1 MPLVWRVRKE
11 HVLPALPDAG
21 IDLAGVPGAV
31 AGRDHHAADRVAG
44 AARAASAAR
53 RRRGDPDRLRPA
65 YGRGAW
71 GWDRGAGSAIR
82 LQVAANQWRRPAFP
96 RDD

>member
-1 MPLVWRVRKE
+1 MPLVWRVGKE

-21 IDLAGVPGAV
+21 FDLAGVPGAV

-44 AARAASAAR
+44 AARAAPAAR
-53 RRRGDPDRLRPA
+53 RRRGDPDWFRLA
-65 YGRGAW
+65 HSRGAR
-71 GWDRGAGSAIR
+71 GRDRSAGNAIR
-82 LQVAANQWRRPAFP
+82 LQIAADEWRRPTFP